1 MDKSKYE
8 VGDAVLFLDN
18 KAGVIEAIEDYDD
31 LGRIYTITRTW
42 VVDES
47 EIQDP
52 PE

>member
-1 MDKSKYE
+1 MNKSKYD

-18 KAGVIEAIEDYDD
+18 KAGVIEAKEKHDD
-31 LGRIYTITRTW
+31 LGWVYTITRSW